1 MSSADQARPQDSS
14 ARRWTVTFAVWAAA
28 LVAFVGLAT
37 VKDGAKW
44 RVLDLKRAA
53 VRSAIT
59 NHTGAVLKLYK
70 PPLAV
75 DYK

>member
-1 MSSADQARPQDSS
+1 M
-14 ARRWTVTFAVWAAA
+14 WAAA